1 MTRAF
6 DIQIVQPLSI
16 YKGNTQLFLLSCV
29 NQHSFHLNLLVIF
42 YIIDRAAGNISVIVQ
57 VALRRGLLSRP
68 FMLPNARAVAALA
81 PPELFGHNL
90 YGRVKTENPVSSRK
104 AVNLP
109 VVACIGAHYLG
120 KPVFLCEK
128 QHFYS
133 GNSL

>member
-1 MTRAF
+1 MSTAGEISQPRRATAA
-6 DIQIVQPLSI
+6 IALARLVKTLQRERRQIERNGFVLRKQR
-16 YKGNTQLFLLSCV
+16 GDFTQ
-29 NQHSFHLNLLVIF
+29 H
-42 YIIDRAAGNISVIVQ
+42 AGKLK
-57 VALRRGLLSRP
+57 A
-68 FMLPNARAVAALA
+68 MLPNVRAVAALA